1 MGVQEGS
8 VKMIK
13 IGGEQVPFIVAD
25 GGVTVAKNNK
35 IQMNLLQKG
44 MAHSQSQ
51 ASIGSNIS
59 LDNEDLTYD

>member
-35 IQMNLLQKG
+35 LKMNLLQKG
-44 MAHSQSQ
+44 EAQYQSH
-51 ASIGSNIS
+51 ASLGSNIS
-59 LDNEDLTYD
+59 LENEDLTYD

>member
-25 GGVTVAKNNK
+25 GGVTVAK
-35 IQMNLLQKG
+35 
-44 MAHSQSQ
+44 
-51 ASIGSNIS
+51 
-59 LDNEDLTYD
+59 

>member
-35 IQMNLLQKG
+35 LKMNLLQKG
-44 MAHSQSQ
+44 EAQ
-51 ASIGSNIS
+51 
-59 LDNEDLTYD
+59 Y

>member
-13 IGGEQVPFIVAD
+13 IGGEQVPVIVAD

-35 IQMNLLQKG
+35 IKMNLLQKG
-44 MAHSQSQ
+44 EAQSKSQVSL
-51 ASIGSNIS
+51 GSNIS